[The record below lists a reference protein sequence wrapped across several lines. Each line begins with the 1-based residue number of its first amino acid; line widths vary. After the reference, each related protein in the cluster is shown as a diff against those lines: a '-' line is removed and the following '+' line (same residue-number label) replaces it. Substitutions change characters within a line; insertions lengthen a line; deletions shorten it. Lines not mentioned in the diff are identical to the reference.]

1 TQENSTALDPKK
13 AAVAA
18 AIARAKA
25 KKLAQANSTSEAISN
40 SQTAENEVEKT
51 KSAVEKTQENSTALD
66 PKKAAVAAAIAR
78 AKAKKLAQVNST
90 AEAISNSK
98 TVENDEE
105 KTKNAVE
112 KTEENSTA
120 LDPKKA
126 AVAAAIARAKA
137 KKLAKTQATL
147 ENNQE

>member
-1 TQENSTALDPKK
+1 MNGTTESVPSTQ
-13 AAVAA
+13 
-18 AIARAKA
+18 
-25 KKLAQANSTSEAISN
+25 
-40 SQTAENEVEKT
+40 
-51 KSAVEKTQENSTALD
+51 AVES
-66 PKKAAVAAAIAR
+66 
-78 AKAKKLAQVNST
+78 
-90 AEAISNSK
+90 
-98 TVENDEE
+98 
-105 KTKNAVE
+105 AVE

>member
-1 TQENSTALDPKK
+1 MLKQIASTA
-13 AAVAA
+13 
-18 AIARAKA
+18 
-25 KKLAQANSTSEAISN
+25 EAISN
-40 SQTAENEVEKT
+40 SNVENEVEKT

-78 AKAKKLAQVNST
+78 AKAKKLAQANST

>member
-1 TQENSTALDPKK
+1 MNGTTESVPSTQ
-13 AAVAA
+13 
-18 AIARAKA
+18 
-25 KKLAQANSTSEAISN
+25 
-40 SQTAENEVEKT
+40 
-51 KSAVEKTQENSTALD
+51 AVES
-66 PKKAAVAAAIAR
+66 V
-78 AKAKKLAQVNST
+78 
-90 AEAISNSK
+90 
-98 TVENDEE
+98 
-105 KTKNAVE
+105 VE